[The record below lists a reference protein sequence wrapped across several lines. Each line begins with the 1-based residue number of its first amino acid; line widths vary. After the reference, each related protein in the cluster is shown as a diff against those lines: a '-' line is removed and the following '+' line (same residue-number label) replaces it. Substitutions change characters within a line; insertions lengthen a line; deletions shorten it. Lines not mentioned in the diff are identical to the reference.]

1 MLHTSMIKYRCLVS
15 TVSTQN
21 YCFHVAARST
31 ESGIMQPHRDRENDI
46 LCPSYR
52 NTFEAAAPSWQRS
65 GNVCFGFVTV
75 LSPKSLPDLAILS
88 AMRQNDVKQN
98 AEITNIYIHIAS
110 AQMSLR
116 SQLCK
121 ESGFHQ
127 GDSQRWAFGI
137 LQNELPVSWWF
148 FAHEHHKSFSETT

>member
-1 MLHTSMIKYRCLVS
+1 MLQRGRPR
-15 TVSTQN
+15 
-21 YCFHVAARST
+21 AASCNLT
-31 ESGIMQPHRDRENDI
+31 GTPNDI

-98 AEITNIYIHIAS
+98 AEITNTSISQVLKCPCDRSCAAKRVPSRWLTKMGLRNPPKWTSCQLVVFCSWASQIFQWDDLKTPVRLRASHCFGCLRMYI
-110 AQMSLR
+110 
-116 SQLCK
+116 
-121 ESGFHQ
+121 
-127 GDSQRWAFGI
+127 
-137 LQNELPVSWWF
+137 
-148 FAHEHHKSFSETT
+148 